1 MEVGQDICS
10 IEVTLHVVLACQLN
24 VDLQFPSKTSI
35 LVEGKAYIN
44 GFITCAAASSPTLV
58 LNLYHIDSQGNRQI
72 VVDGGDGGRVGLLS
86 QSVLGITLLTGI
98 LATAKVSDRGIYECE
113 GQDNG
118 MTSQKNAAIYVDGR
132 HKYKEEVSKIC

>member
-35 LVEGKAYIN
+35 LVEGKAYIS

-86 QSVLGITLLTGI
+86 HSVLGITLLTGI

-118 MTSQKNAAIYVDGR
+118 MTSQKNATIYVDGR
-132 HKYKEEVSKIC
+132 QNTKRM